1 MKWVTRTGV
10 RMDRAAMVWAIRKFV
25 DAEAEV
31 LFLPEGEVMEY
42 AAETG
47 ATPFHHPKAEMR
59 NTGVRTGFDAV
70 RTTYQLN
77 DPALGLLALI
87 VRGAET
93 NDRSLTQWSPGFYAI
108 GSGLRQQIADDG
120 EYVAAVGQLLDG
132 LYRFCQDQLAPVA
145 AKGPRPE

>member
-87 VRGAET
+87 VRGAERGRCPWAT
-93 NDRSLTQWSPGFYAI
+93 VHPATSSVSGAAGHRG
-108 GSGLRQQIADDG
+108 GSWL
-120 EYVAAVGQLLDG
+120 
-132 LYRFCQDQLAPVA
+132 P
-145 AKGPRPE
+145 